1 MSVQTTYGTTMTVAV
16 PGQLSDNGAID
27 VMPMYNGEAS
37 AEIAFGRAVI
47 FGSTTAALHNKAL
60 LPSAETDLVAGLVIF
75 THAYTRGTSTSD
87 LGDTGVRPGGA
98 LSVLRKG
105 RMWVTAGSDVVAN
118 ASRLW
123 VRAVA
128 GAPPEFLGGLE
139 DADDATDM
147 IDCTAQ
153 GVFRTTGL
161 QGTLVEIE
169 VDFSREPT

>member
-1 MSVQTTYGTTMTVAV
+1 MAVQTTYGTDMTAAVA
-16 PGQLSDNGAID
+16 GQVSDAGAID

-47 FGSTTAALHNKAL
+47 FGATTVALHNKAL
-60 LPSAETDLVAGLVIF
+60 LPSVESDLVAGIVMF

-105 RMWVTAGSDVVAN
+105 RIWVVAGSDVVAN

-128 GAPPEFLGGLE
+128 GAPPEYLGGCE
-139 DADDATDM
+139 DADDSTDM

-161 QGTLVEIE
+161 QGTLVELE

>member
-1 MSVQTTYGTTMTVAV
+1 MSVQTSYGATMTAAVA
-16 PGQLSDNGAID
+16 GQLSDNSVPD

-47 FGSTTAALHNKAL
+47 FGGTTVALHNKAL
-60 LPSAETDLVAGLVIF
+60 LPSVETDLVAGIVIK
-75 THAYTRGTSTSD
+75 TDQYTKGTSTSD

-105 RMWVTAGSDVVAN
+105 RIWVVAGSDVVAN

-128 GAPPEFLGGLE
+128 GSPPEYLGGCE
-139 DADDATDM
+139 DADDSTDM

-161 QGTLVEIE
+161 QGVLVELE

>member
-1 MSVQTTYGTTMTVAV
+1 MSVQTTYGATMTVAV
-16 PGQLSDNGAID
+16 AGQVSDNGAID
-27 VMPMYNGEAS
+27 VMPMFNGEAS
-37 AEIAFGRAVI
+37 AEIPFGRAVI
-47 FGSTTAALHNKAL
+47 FDGTAAADHNSAL
-60 LPSAETDLVAGLVIF
+60 LPAAETNLVAGIVMF
-75 THAYTRGTSTSD
+75 THQYTRGTSTSD

-105 RMWVTAGSDVVAN
+105 RIWVVAGTDVLAN

-128 GAPPEFLGGLE
+128 GGDPEFLGGCE
-139 DADDATDM
+139 DADDSTDM

-161 QGTLVEIE
+161 QGTLVELE